1 MLKAAHRAVALGFAC
16 LFGLHA
22 SAQAQDAAANYPNK
36 AVRFIVAFAPGGGTD
51 LLGRIAADHLS
62 KSLGQP
68 FVVENKPGA
77 GGMIA
82 ARAVLAERPDGYTI
96 LVGGSTPMVFN
107 PLVYSDLGYDR
118 ADLVAV
124 TILGTYPMVIAGQL
138 SVAKDMKE
146 LIQVA
151 KQKGGHMTYGHPGA
165 AAWRAMMEA
174 LNNAIGIRMTH
185 VPYKG
190 GGPAATAFLGGQTDL
205 IVSDMTSVVPLHKSG
220 KARVLAVTTKQRN
233 SLFPEVPTVAESGI
247 GLPDFEAT
255 AFAALGAHRQTPP
268 AILRKLQ
275 QGVAQALAAP
285 EVRKRLDS
293 LGIRPEGIS
302 VEESQ
307 ALIQA
312 QITRYAPIVE
322 ASGMKAEK

>member
-1 MLKAAHRAVALGFAC
+1 MLTATHRAAALLVTC

-22 SAQAQDAAANYPNK
+22 PAQAQDAAANFPNK
-36 AVRFIVAFAPGGGTD
+36 AVRFIVSFAPGGGTD

-62 KSLGQP
+62 KALGQP
-68 FVVENKPGA
+68 FVVENRPGA

-82 ARAVLAERPDGYTI
+82 ARAVLAERPDGHTI

-124 TILGTYPMVIAGQL
+124 TILGTYPMVIAGQHN
-138 SVAKDMKE
+138 VAKDMKE
-146 LIQVA
+146 LIESA
-151 KQKGGHMTYGHPGA
+151 KKKGGHMTYGHPGA

-174 LNNAIGIRMTH
+174 FNNALGIKMTH

-190 GGPAATAFLGGQTDL
+190 GGPAATAFLGGETDL
-205 IVSDMTSVVPLHKSG
+205 IVSDMTSIVPLHKSG

-233 SLFPEVPTVAESGI
+233 ALFPEVPTVAESGI

-275 QGVAQALAAP
+275 QGVAKALADPA
-285 EVRKRLDS
+285 VRERLDA

-307 ALIQA
+307 AMIQA
-312 QITRYAPIVE
+312 QIKRYGPIVE
-322 ASGMKAEK
+322 AAGMKEQK